1 MSTSMEGKQ
10 QQVEAVL
17 RLAPVVAVVVIED
30 VAHATPL
37 ARALVGGGI
46 KAIEVTLRTSAAL
59 DSIRA
64 ISAEVNDAVVGAGTL
79 LTPADFDA
87 AERAGARFAVSPG
100 LTPALLAAG
109 ADSAL
114 PYLPGSATVGEA
126 MLALENGYRLQKF
139 FPASYAGGV
148 DMLRAFAGP
157 LPMLRFC
164 PTGGITAGTAPKW
177 LAAPNVLCVGGS
189 WLSAPAL
196 VRAARWSEIEQLA
209 REAAALR

>member
-1 MSTSMEGKQ
+1 MTDTLTHLINGESVSSGAAGES
-10 QQVEAVL
+10 VNPSDL
-17 RLAPVVAVVVIED
+17 DDVVARY
-30 VAHATPL
+30 PK
-37 ARALVGGGI
+37 GG
-46 KAIEVTLRTSAAL
+46 E
-59 DSIRA
+59 
-64 ISAEVNDAVVGAGTL
+64 AEVNDAVVGAGTL

-87 AERAGARFAVSPG
+87 AQRAGARFAVSPG

-164 PTGGITAGTAPKW
+164 PTGGITAGTAAKW